1 MKLRYGKKRAHILKT
16 IRKVFTPDECRMIEN
31 GSGLH
36 LVLEFN
42 TDLSDRE
49 LQHRLQERKI
59 KIASI
64 TDYYMDDVI
73 RDKHQFILNYSSLN
87 MEGLEEALLEIKAAL
102 IHNEINDHQLTWLE
116 KDSDNFIYVQL
127 TDGAVFQVEE

>member
-1 MKLRYGKKRAHILKT
+1 MRLRYGRKRARILEM
-16 IRKVFTPDECRMIEN
+16 IRKVYTPDECRIIEN

-42 TDLSDRE
+42 TDIPDRE
-49 LQHRLQERKI
+49 LQRRLRERKI

-87 MEGLEEALLEIKAAL
+87 MDGLEEALLVIQASLHDPLQKSM
-102 IHNEINDHQLTWLE
+102 T
-116 KDSDNFIYVQL
+116 SP
-127 TDGAVFQVEE
+127 

>member
-1 MKLRYGKKRAHILKT
+1 LKI
-16 IRKVFTPDECRMIEN
+16 IRNVYTPEECRIIEN

-42 TDLSDRE
+42 TAMPDRE
-49 LQHRLQERKI
+49 LQCRLRERKI

-64 TDYYMDDVI
+64 TDYYMDDTI

-87 MEGLEEALLEIKAAL
+87 MDKLEEALRIIKET
-102 IHNEINDHQLTWLE
+102 I
-116 KDSDNFIYVQL
+116 
-127 TDGAVFQVEE
+127 